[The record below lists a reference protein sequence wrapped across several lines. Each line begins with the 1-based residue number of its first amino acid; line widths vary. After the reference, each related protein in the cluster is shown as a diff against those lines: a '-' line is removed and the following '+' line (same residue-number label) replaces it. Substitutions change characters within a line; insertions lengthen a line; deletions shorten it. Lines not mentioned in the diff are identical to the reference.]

1 MIELY
6 YEDINKFYSLEP
18 SDDDYIT
25 YLWQS
30 LVKEPFNK
38 DTYNKY
44 DQDGKIY
51 SKIVN
56 DIKNN
61 LVDKKS
67 LCLDPKFIS
76 FLKNES
82 REYPSTYSIESVMAE
97 NPPAL
102 TTLGFTIKFVYFANF
117 RA

>member
-38 DTYNKY
+38 DTYKKY

-56 DIKNN
+56 DLKDNVI
-61 LVDKKS
+61 DKKS

-76 FLKNES
+76 FLKNKYEDHVYKLYYKEQIELTDILLS
-82 REYPSTYSIESVMAE
+82 SISYY
-97 NPPAL
+97 
-102 TTLGFTIKFVYFANF
+102 G
-117 RA
+117 

>member
-51 SKIVN
+51 SKITN
-56 DIKNN
+56 DLKDNVI
-61 LVDKKS
+61 DKKS

-76 FLKNES
+76 FLKNKYEDHVYKLYYKEQIELTDILLS
-82 REYPSTYSIESVMAE
+82 SISYY
-97 NPPAL
+97 
-102 TTLGFTIKFVYFANF
+102 G
-117 RA
+117 

>member
-18 SDDDYIT
+18 SDNDYIT

-56 DIKNN
+56 DLKDNVI
-61 LVDKKS
+61 DKKS

-76 FLKNES
+76 FLKNKYEDHVYKLYYKEQIELTDILLS
-82 REYPSTYSIESVMAE
+82 SISYY
-97 NPPAL
+97 
-102 TTLGFTIKFVYFANF
+102 G
-117 RA
+117 

>member
-38 DTYNKY
+38 DTY
-44 DQDGKIY
+44 
-51 SKIVN
+51 
-56 DIKNN
+56 IK
-61 LVDKKS
+61 K
-67 LCLDPKFIS
+67 
-76 FLKNES
+76 
-82 REYPSTYSIESVMAE
+82 
-97 NPPAL
+97 
-102 TTLGFTIKFVYFANF
+102 
-117 RA
+117 

>member
-51 SKIVN
+51 SKIAN
-56 DIKNN
+56 DLKDNVI
-61 LVDKKS
+61 DKKS
-67 LCLDPKFIS
+67 LCLDLKFIS
-76 FLKNES
+76 FLKNKYEELYVNKLDNLKEIDQFLETS
-82 REYPSTYSIESVMAE
+82 SVPS
-97 NPPAL
+97 
-102 TTLGFTIKFVYFANF
+102 
-117 RA
+117 

>member
-56 DIKNN
+56 DLKDNVI
-61 LVDKKS
+61 DKKS

-76 FLKNES
+76 FLKNKYEDHVYKLYYKEQIELTDILLS
-82 REYPSTYSIESVMAE
+82 SISYY
-97 NPPAL
+97 
-102 TTLGFTIKFVYFANF
+102 G
-117 RA
+117 